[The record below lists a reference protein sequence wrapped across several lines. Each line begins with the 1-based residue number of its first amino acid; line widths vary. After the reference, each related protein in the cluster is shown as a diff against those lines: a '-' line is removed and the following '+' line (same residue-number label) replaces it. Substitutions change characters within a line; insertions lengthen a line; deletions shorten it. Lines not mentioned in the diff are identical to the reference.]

1 MSTCWQIESQS
12 NSPTQRVRSDWGAP
26 RVLPA
31 FLLRQGTLSPPGFAG
46 REGYLYIDK
55 ETSGFSLMTPP
66 SALEGLS

>member
-1 MSTCWQIESQS
+1 MLANRITVQQPYSEGA
-12 NSPTQRVRSDWGAP
+12 QRLGSP
-26 RVLPA
+26 RVLLA